1 MATFESGQNNSTNE
15 IKTFT
20 VDYTDD
26 LPTGGTVTAG
36 TATHIPPSGSISNV
50 SVSVSSPYLYATLP
64 AQTVKG
70 LHYIDV
76 LGTFNNNDISSVR
89 IPVYIGYPDVL
100 ARTGMVDLISEL
112 RELTD
117 SNVDDYTIAGVPY
130 WSDKQLE
137 KILDNNRTDLKW
149 VETEAQAEGD
159 GSYLDYA
166 IGFGNLEQTTGGTA
180 IFMVQDVDGASI
192 SSALYSVDYK
202 RGVVTFATDTD
213 NTTYWVTG
221 RSYDLNGAAAE
232 VWRRKLAHYHTAVN
246 FKTDN
251 TSIDRRQLYENAK
264 EMCEYFEG
272 LSSGGFATISVLRN
286 DTDDL

>member
-1 MATFESGQNNSTNE
+1 MATFAAGQLNSTNE
-15 IKTFT
+15 IRTFT
-20 VDYTDD
+20 IDFTDD
-26 LPTGGTVTAG
+26 LPSGGTVTAG
-36 TATHIPPSGSISNV
+36 TATHTPPSGSASNISTA
-50 SVSVSSPYLYATLP
+50 VSSPYLYATLP
-64 AQTVKG
+64 VQTVKG

-76 LGTFNNNDISSVR
+76 LGTFNNNDKSSVR
-89 IPVYIGYPDVL
+89 IPVYINYPDVL
-100 ARTGMVDLISEL
+100 ARTGLADLITEL

-117 SNVDDYTIAGVPY
+117 ANVDDYTIAGVPY

-149 VETEAQAEGD
+149 VEMEAQAEGS
-159 GSYLDYA
+159 GAYYDYA
-166 IGFGNLEQTTGGTA
+166 IGYGNLEQTTGGTA

-202 RGVVTFATDTD
+202 RGVVTFASDTE
-213 NTTYWVTG
+213 NTTYWATG

-232 VWRRKLAHYHTAVN
+232 VWRRKQAHYHTAVN

-272 LSSGGFATISVLRN
+272 LSSGGFATIAVLRN